1 MKYADLQKKSE
12 AELMQVVTDARKSI
26 NETRRA
32 LQLGEVKDVK
42 KIANLKKDIARSMTL
57 MNQKALTKEASK

>member
-1 MKYADLQKKSE
+1 MKYVDLQKKSE
-12 AELMQVVTDARKSI
+12 TELQQIINDSRKSI

-32 LQLGEVKDVK
+32 LGLGEAKDVK

-57 MNQKALTKEASK
+57 LHQKATEKEATQ